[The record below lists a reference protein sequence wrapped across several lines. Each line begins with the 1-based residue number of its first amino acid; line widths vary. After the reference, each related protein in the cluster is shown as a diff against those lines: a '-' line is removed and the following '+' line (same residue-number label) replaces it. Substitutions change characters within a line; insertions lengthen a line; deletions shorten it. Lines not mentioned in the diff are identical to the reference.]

1 MVSLNANCIMI
12 NIKTGWIQW
21 GKGKS
26 VCPALMPIC
35 QELKRDNQPRHF
47 EFLWQC
53 GQDTHMWQMRKKI
66 IE

>member
-1 MVSLNANCIMI
+1 MVSLNANCIII

-21 GKGKS
+21 GKGGR

-47 EFLWQC
+47 EFY
-53 GQDTHMWQMRKKI
+53 GGAGRIHTRGR
-66 IE
+66 